1 MSKKQ
6 KTTPA
11 SPASAAAAAV
21 AKPKKAQSEAGGS
34 SPEAAASSE
43 RSEFLKLFWNLAESD
58 MAERTQAAA
67 KILAHLEQQ
76 AKPDN
81 DVQYTLKRLVRGLAS
96 SRDAARQG
104 FSTALAGLLA
114 RFPALVALKDV
125 QELLRESM
133 AVNQNMKGME
143 QREHMFGRLFG
154 LLALHRSGRLTAQD
168 DQTLAVQVIQELLE
182 MAAWKKWIREACFE
196 GVLSILADIQPQ
208 VFLTQLVPAFT
219 TLLDGDVTKFNAEQV
234 LLAAGLQHYIHATG
248 LQGQVPA
255 EFPAVH
261 FLRRKHM
268 HLLAEPLKSSSS
280 CFPRVHSAWF
290 GIFGHLLHTGKNAEP
305 LVDSELFQETWT
317 VLVENTLLNKDI
329 ATHERKGLA
338 LKLFELAVSASL
350 PRPLL
355 RSILTPHFVKCLYNN
370 SVSKKNYLHDAA
382 RHCVQVF
389 AAQAPEE
396 FFHFF
401 QKQFVKPMAS
411 LVEIDNTGEDAE
423 ADEQEDQKE
432 RAARLK
438 SGGFDAMLVIE
449 EERERAEMI
458 KKKTDSARLW
468 ALDAMISAVSDQL
481 TKEETV
487 PAYSKQGLR
496 FLIFHSFFTS
506 SKATPSKKSKKKAA
520 AQTDVGLDAALL
532 SVEPALS
539 SIVRE
544 HSVKRLLSLVSIK
557 LATGGSTGS
566 ILSLIYSIA
575 QELLQRTES
584 VTLRY
589 EMDAEMTTQ
598 LQTITA
604 RVQEI
609 RDTKK
614 PADETVV
621 KQLEAFSLLFMS
633 CALQLLDH
641 KQRSDAM
648 IVAIDLEK
656 CFADLLSSAKKTKK
670 SPAKKSKKKAAEPEE
685 DAAEADQDP
694 IVVFTD
700 MLLSLLSLDSGAM
713 RDIVTHVFRSVLPLL
728 NGPSIET
735 IVNVLAPNDDE
746 IDGDVDNEPIKR
758 KRQDGEDEDEDEDME
773 ADEAEEEDE
782 IVLTSAT
789 EVSEALRSDAK
800 LADLHREDMALA
812 AIVGQVKDRA
822 KRKSD
827 AKQMRLQQLHF
838 QLRVLDLL
846 QVFVTHSSESEHV
859 LLLVVP
865 LFQALVKI
873 QKTDNEKRVL
883 SERLQS
889 VLLNKLLRAKD
900 VPSIASK
907 GAVRESTLESLAAI
921 VEILRTKTIEKDL
934 SSKVGTATVLY
945 LVRALCGKP
954 DTSSSDM
961 EDVRQILRPVV
972 LEAFTKKHARF
983 PRAVFDDLITKFPT
997 VAVHLLLEPLT
1008 TIATTAKQDK
1018 DEKAEDSTA
1027 ALDEFSACE
1036 VLRLLSLLLKPK
1048 LLAND
1053 SERKPFHKVQSALTK
1068 SLVTLLSAKDK
1079 ELKAKR
1085 MKIVLAFALHL
1096 VRASIET
1103 AKNADKARTDL
1114 KELIAALEAL
1124 ESSSPVVK
1132 QFVKMIV
1139 DVHAGKAAPEP
1150 KKKDASKKKPTKR
1163 KRTTT
1168 E

>member
-1 MSKKQ
+1 MSKKH

-21 AKPKKAQSEAGGS
+21 ARPKKVQSETGSS
-34 SPEAAASSE
+34 SPESAASAE

-58 MAERTQAAA
+58 VAERTQAAA

-76 AKPDN
+76 AKPDA

-114 RFPALVALKDV
+114 RFPTIVALKDV

-219 TLLDGDVTKFNAEQV
+219 TLLEGEVTKYNAEQV
-234 LLAAGLQHYIHATG
+234 LLAAGLQHYIHASG
-248 LQGQVPA
+248 LHDQVPA
-255 EFPAVH
+255 EFPAVR

-280 CFPRVHSAWF
+280 CYPRVHSAWF
-290 GIFGHLLHTGKNAEP
+290 GIFGHLLHTGKKAEP

-317 VLVENTLLNKDI
+317 VLVENTLLNKAI

-411 LVEIDNTGEDAE
+411 LVEIEVSAEDTE
-423 ADEQEDQKE
+423 ANEQEDQKE

-487 PAYSKQGLR
+487 PAYSEQGLR
-496 FLIFHSFFTS
+496 FLIIHSFFTS
-506 SKATPSKKSKKKAA
+506 NKAMPSKKSKKKAA
-520 AQTDVGLDAALL
+520 AQTDIGLDTALL

-539 SIVRE
+539 SVVRE
-544 HSVKRLLSLVSIK
+544 HSVKRLLSLLSIK

-566 ILSLIYSIA
+566 ILNLIYSIA

-598 LQTITA
+598 MQAITS

-609 RDTKK
+609 RATKK
-614 PADETVV
+614 PADETVC

-656 CFADLLSSAKKTKK
+656 CFADLLGANKNKK
-670 SPAKKSKKKAAEPEE
+670 SSAKKSKKKAEPEE
-685 DAAEADQDP
+685 DVEADQDP
-694 IVVFTD
+694 VVVFTD

-713 RDIVTHVFRSVLPLL
+713 RDIVIHVFRSVLPLL
-728 NGPSIET
+728 NGPSIQT

-746 IDGDVDNEPIKR
+746 IDGDVDNEPINR

-773 ADEAEEEDE
+773 AEAAEEEDE

-859 LLLVVP
+859 LLLIVP

-907 GAVRESTLESLAAI
+907 GTVRKSTLESLASI

-954 DTSSSDM
+954 DTSNSDM
-961 EDVRQILRPVV
+961 EAVHKILRPVV

-983 PRAVFDDLITKFPT
+983 PRSVFDDLITKFPT

-1018 DEKAEDSTA
+1018 EEKSEDSTA

-1036 VLRLLSLLLKPK
+1036 VLRLLSLLIKPK

-1053 SERKPFHKVQSALTK
+1053 SERKPFHKVQAALAK

-1103 AKNADKARTDL
+1103 SPNADKARTEL
-1114 KELIAALEAL
+1114 KELIATLEAL

-1132 QFVKMIV
+1132 QFVKQIL
-1139 DVHAGKAAPEP
+1139 DVHAGKATPET
-1150 KKKDASKKKPTKR
+1150 KKKLTKR
-1163 KRTTT
+1163 KRVTTD
-1168 E
+1168 